1 MTMLEKMKGLAGRAW
16 QSLTTLER
24 GLICAGAGFVAVC
37 AAGLLVAY
45 GGPVLLLW
53 LSGLCLF
60 GMYWLLRKT
69 ALVCFEADPFGE
81 KAFRRALLIVAVAG
95 LIIVCFLM
103 YYRDTI
109 YYYDYINYYKKQ
121 NTMASNFAAN
131 GFMALGEIL
140 RNLMRDDYKVF
151 MNLFIA
157 GPFAFTTRTVESFVI
172 CSYLTCML
180 PVYTA
185 WMLAAKK
192 IGLALGVCR
201 WNVYYGLCGAF
212 LVSWP
217 LLLFPLTHGMPDP
230 FGLAFAALILL
241 LTVDHRFETL
251 PWARLLCLFI
261 ATFCLILTRRWYMYF
276 IFAYYLFWCAAVLFS
291 RPLRRWPRVL
301 GNMLLFGGL
310 SAVLIVV
317 PLFPTFRRALTYDYA
332 DRYGAFYGGGIAE
345 NLAIQKAYLG
355 YVLLAALAVGAVAL
369 AVRRSTRL
377 WLPVLAGAWA
387 VAFWMFARVQSFGI
401 HQSLLLEPV
410 YLVLIFAALAAV
422 CAVRRQLAARA
433 AACLSAVLIGAQFL
447 LAAPAN
453 TLGGAFGTTPLDLS
467 RRQDMAQ
474 IDEMVDYILEVYQ
487 PGDKVYINATGD
499 YCAQVFSASRMP
511 NDLEW
516 LIQYEI
522 SVPSTHGLPTVI
534 LDCSWLYVPN
544 SDAFL
549 ELNNRI
555 NAAMGQENA
564 LSAHFEAQRTF
575 DFPNGLT
582 FTAYKRVQP
591 ADNEELAFLLSL
603 FPDWDEHWPDMF
615 SDVAASYA
623 QEHGWEWPVND

>member
-1 MTMLEKMKGLAGRAW
+1 MLEKIKGLAGRAW

-24 GLICAGAGFVAVC
+24 GLLCAGAGFVAVC

-69 ALVCFEADPFGE
+69 ASVCFEADPFGE
-81 KAFRRALLIVAVAG
+81 KAFRRALLITAVAG
-95 LIIVCFLM
+95 LVIVCFLM
-103 YYRDTI
+103 YYRDI
-109 YYYDYINYYKKQ
+109 VYYYDYINYYKKQ
-121 NTMASNFAAN
+121 NAMAANFAAN

-157 GPFAFTTRTVESFVI
+157 APVTFTTRSVESFVI
-172 CSYLTCML
+172 CSYLTCIL
-180 PVYTA
+180 PVCAA
-185 WMLAAKK
+185 WMLVAKR
-192 IGLALGVCR
+192 IGIVL
-201 WNVYYGLCGAF
+201 NVRHWGAYYGLCGGF

-217 LLLFPLTHGMPDP
+217 LLLFPLTHGMPDG

-241 LTVDHRFETL
+241 LTVDYRFEDL
-251 PWARLLCLFI
+251 PWTRLLCLFI
-261 ATFCLILTRRWYMYF
+261 ATLCLILTRRWYMYF
-276 IFAYYLFWCAAVLFS
+276 IFAYYLFWCAAVLLS

-317 PLFPTFRRALTYDYA
+317 PLFPTFRHALTYDYA

-355 YVLLAALAVGAVAL
+355 YVLLAALAVGAVAF

-377 WLPVLAGAWA
+377 WLPVLAGTWA
-387 VAFWMFARVQSFGI
+387 VAFWMFARVQSFGT
-401 HQSLLLEPV
+401 HQTFLLVPV
-410 YLVLIFAALAAV
+410 YLVLVFAALAALCTLKRV
-422 CAVRRQLAARA
+422 AVARA
-433 AACLSAVLIGAQFL
+433 AAGVCGLMIGVQFL

-453 TLGGAFGTTPLDLS
+453 TLGGAFGITALDLT

-487 PGDKVYINATGD
+487 PGDKVYINAIGD

-516 LIQYEI
+516 LIPYES
-522 SVPSTHGLPTVI
+522 SVPSTHGLPTAI
-534 LDCSWLYVPN
+534 LDSTWLYVPN
-544 SDAFL
+544 KPMSPD
-549 ELNNRI
+549 LNDRI
-555 NAAMGQENA
+555 NEAMGQENA

-575 DFPNGLT
+575 DFPDGLT

-591 ADNEELAFLLSL
+591 ADSEELAFLLSL
-603 FPDWDEHWPDMF
+603 FPDWDERWPDMF